1 MASPTSAK
9 SDVAAAKD
17 TADGAPR
24 AASVQWHDEDMRTHF
39 ANVVNVQSTREQFD
53 LFFGTNRTWNIKDQD
68 AVAVDLSNR
77 LILTPF
83 APSGCGA
90 FSATCCAST
99 RPTTESWNWIA
110 DRRGLRT

>member
-83 APSGCGA
+83 AAKRLWSVLGNVLREYETHHGKL
-90 FSATCCAST
+90 
-99 RPTTESWNWIA
+99 EL
-110 DRRGLRT
+110 DR

>member
-1 MASPTSAK
+1 MTSPTSEK
-9 SDVAAAKD
+9 SHVAAAKD
-17 TADGAPR
+17 TADAAPR

-83 APSGCGA
+83 AAKRLWSVLGNVLREYE
-90 FSATCCAST
+90 T
-99 RPTTESWNWIA
+99 RHGKLEL
-110 DRRGLRT
+110 DR

>member
-83 APSGCGA
+83 AAKRLWSVLGNVLREYE
-90 FSATCCAST
+90 T
-99 RPTTESWNWIA
+99 RHGKLEL
-110 DRRGLRT
+110 DR

>member
-1 MASPTSAK
+1 MASSTSAK
-9 SDVAAAKD
+9 SDAAKD
-17 TADGAPR
+17 TADTAPR

-53 LFFGTNRTWNIKDQD
+53 LFFGTNRTWNIKDKD

-83 APSGCGA
+83 AAKRLWSVLGNVLREYE
-90 FSATCCAST
+90 T
-99 RPTTESWNWIA
+99 RHGKLEL
-110 DRRGLRT
+110 DR